1 MAPRQPETKEQAL
14 HYLLEDIVE
23 GYLVNQRG
31 IASVSSFVLKG
42 FLKRAEENKEGG
54 LDAYYLAKAMINVLQ
69 GRLNAAEAE
78 FKKAI
83 RISPNDPIILTNY
96 SVALRLL
103 NKNAESSELLIKV
116 IKSFGFVDKTMLN
129 NILFNSIP
137 NLEPTYLQEAAE
149 YLQTDEMNDDIDNLI
164 LLKKDLQRI
173 DVSLLE
179 FQEIMG
185 LLRPMVNKRTRQQF
199 IPRFSIENGLD
210 KYLKIEIFLN
220 VNTEEA
226 SELNSE
232 FFDILMDYV
241 FENDRHNL
249 LGKFSVVLKQLESRY
264 DGTENPEALY
274 LGVNEELVA

>member
-31 IASVSSFVLKG
+31 IASV
-42 FLKRAEENKEGG
+42 KRAEENKEGG

-210 KYLKIEIFLN
+210 KYLKIYLWTMFLKMI
-220 VNTEEA
+220 VIT
-226 SELNSE
+226 
-232 FFDILMDYV
+232 
-241 FENDRHNL
+241 
-249 LGKFSVVLKQLESRY
+249 
-264 DGTENPEALY
+264 Y
-274 LGVNEELVA
+274 LGSFL